1 MIFVWIFVGILVA
14 LVVGWILF
22 LSFVDYW

>member
-1 MIFVWIFVGILVA
+1 MIFVSIFIGILVA